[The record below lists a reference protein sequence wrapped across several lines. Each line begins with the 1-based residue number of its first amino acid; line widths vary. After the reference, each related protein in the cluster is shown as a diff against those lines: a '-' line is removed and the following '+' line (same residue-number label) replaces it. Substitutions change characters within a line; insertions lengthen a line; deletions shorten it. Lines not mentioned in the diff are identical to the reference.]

1 MRDLLYLG
9 VAANSDCKWL
19 TQVAKGMRNLA
30 LNLDAEGDNSGA
42 DFAWYFCETGGVQ
55 GDPIGCRTGN
65 GGKLNNS

>member
-42 DFAWYFCETGGVQ
+42 DFAQTTGQSERARAWYFCETGVQ
-55 GDPIGCRTGN
+55 C
-65 GGKLNNS
+65 GGGIK